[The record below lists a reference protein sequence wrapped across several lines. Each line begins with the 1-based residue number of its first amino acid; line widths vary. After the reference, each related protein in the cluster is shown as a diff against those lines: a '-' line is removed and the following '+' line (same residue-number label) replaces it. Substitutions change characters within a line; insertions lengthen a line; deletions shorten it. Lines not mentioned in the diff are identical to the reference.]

1 MNWIDIIGY
10 VGVASLLLFLLPLD
24 KQNKLLV
31 IAASLLILLVYSIL
45 KPIYPVGILII
56 VLIIILI
63 IETRKTLKSKST
75 IKLVEV
81 EYDNTYITE
90 FIKNYKKDIYSFFPF
105 FVPHRSHKCFLVM
118 RDMNLAGI
126 FVANITGDILTIEVD
141 YIKPMYRDNYIG
153 NYIFNQNPG
162 FFKKMGINKLV
173 GKSFHSGHS
182 KFLKKMG
189 FVQTYVDD
197 QLFYVKNID

>member
-1 MNWIDIIGY
+1 MDWIDIIGY
-10 VGVASLLLFLLPLD
+10 IGVASLILLILPVD
-24 KQNKLLV
+24 KQKKLLL
-31 IAASLLILLVYSIL
+31 IMGTLIILLVYSVL
-45 KPIYPVGILII
+45 KPIYPVGVLMI
-56 VLIIILI
+56 VLMLI
-63 IETRKTLKSKST
+63 VIKEIRKTFKTKST

-90 FIKNYKKDIYSFFPF
+90 FIKNYRKDIYSFFPF
-105 FVPHRSHKCFLVM
+105 YVPHRSQKCFLIM

-126 FVANITGDILTIEVD
+126 FVANVTGDILTIEVD
-141 YIKPMYRDNYIG
+141 YLKPMYRDNYIG

-162 FFKKMGINKLV
+162 FFKRMGINKLV

-189 FVQTYVDD
+189 FTQTFIDD
-197 QLFYVKNID
+197 QLFYVKNIE